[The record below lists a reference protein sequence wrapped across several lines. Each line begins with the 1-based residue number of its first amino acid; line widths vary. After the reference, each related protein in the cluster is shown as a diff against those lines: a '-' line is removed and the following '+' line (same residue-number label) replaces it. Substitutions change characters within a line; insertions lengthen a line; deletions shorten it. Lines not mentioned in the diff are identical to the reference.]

1 MAELER
7 AVRASPTTFADV
19 LGRFLQAPREYQYAI
34 IHGFL
39 NIWQFPSEDV
49 PPVDW
54 DVIWSHLFDFLEQLL
69 RDSQIWRVDGSDERY
84 GRPSFIS
91 NAAANLL
98 NYGTRGDPHGYPDS
112 LLVRCWPLIQTLVQ
126 HGDTVS
132 EPNHDPLNQAINS
145 TKGRA
150 IEASILHILRRWR
163 LADNGTGSHAEIW
176 RVARGFLDRELALCV
191 DGNFEF
197 SSLCG
202 LYLRNLE
209 HIGRRWLHDNIR
221 SIFPRAYPRNLACAL
236 GGLAYAATTRSTYR
250 LLRDSGVIENAVRL
264 ESMGRYSREK
274 LMQNIIV
281 GYLWGE
287 ETLCSGPFGYLSESE
302 SAEDLQLINRFLRSI
317 RHDAL
322 DPKQI
327 DRILGYWRW
336 CVEWAQRERHSS
348 GTVLAS
354 LSGLTAFL
362 STAEGSTE
370 LLLAVAPYVR
380 LHDNGY
386 EFLSE
391 LNRLAAV
398 NAKEVRNV
406 VAKFVDTHE
415 PFYDYED
422 RMQTLL
428 RTLAERG
435 FRGDVIDFCDRLRSM
450 AGMQDLYIELT
461 Q

>member
-1 MAELER
+1 MRHYRRLPLLTLGKVQRSNPSWLNLSGPCALR
-7 AVRASPTTFADV
+7 PQPSLTYSAVPPSTPRIPVCYHPWIPQHLAIPQR
-19 LGRFLQAPREYQYAI
+19 GRT
-34 IHGFL
+34 
-39 NIWQFPSEDV
+39 
-49 PPVDW
+49 PVDW

-281 GYLWGE
+281 GYVWGE

-336 CVEWAQRERHSS
+336 CVEWHR
-348 GTVLAS
+348 G
-354 LSGLTAFL
+354 
-362 STAEGSTE
+362 
-370 LLLAVAPYVR
+370 
-380 LHDNGY
+380 N
-386 EFLSE
+386 
-391 LNRLAAV
+391 
-398 NAKEVRNV
+398 
-406 VAKFVDTHE
+406 DTH
-415 PFYDYED
+415 PAQFW
-422 RMQTLL
+422 R
-428 RTLAERG
+428 A
-435 FRGDVIDFCDRLRSM
+435 
-450 AGMQDLYIELT
+450 
-461 Q
+461 